1 MENKLKE
8 LRKVHGLTQKQV
20 AEFLG
25 HKSEDRISHWEK
37 GQAIPSVPNL
47 FKLAKLY
54 KALPHEIYP
63 IFWG

>member
-1 MENKLKE
+1 MENRLKE
-8 LRKVHGLTQKQV
+8 LRKERGLTQKQV

-37 GQAIPSVPNL
+37 GQAIPNVPNL

-54 KALPHEIYP
+54 EVLPHEIYP
-63 IFWG
+63 KFLG